1 MRMSR
6 MSRMSIAVVLE
17 LNFDICKLRLPPNM
31 KTGENCT
38 SGLKLRLVGSHEG
51 LKR

>member
-6 MSRMSIAVVLE
+6 LSIVVVLE
-17 LNFDICKLRLPPNM
+17 LNFDISYMCKLRLPPNV

-38 SGLKLRLVGSHEG
+38 SGLKLRLVSSHEG
-51 LKR
+51 LER

>member
-6 MSRMSIAVVLE
+6 LSIVVVLE
-17 LNFDICKLRLPPNM
+17 LNFDMCKLRLPPNV

>member
-1 MRMSR
+1 MR

-17 LNFDICKLRLPPNM
+17 LNFDISYMCKLRLPPNV

-38 SGLKLRLVGSHEG
+38 SGLKLSLEDTLEKVER
-51 LKR
+51 